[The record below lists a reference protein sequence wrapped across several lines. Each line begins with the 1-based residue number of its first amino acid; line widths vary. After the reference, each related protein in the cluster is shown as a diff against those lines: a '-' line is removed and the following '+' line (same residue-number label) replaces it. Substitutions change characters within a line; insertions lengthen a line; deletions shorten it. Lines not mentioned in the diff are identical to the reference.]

1 MLRAVARTESDSERV
16 IVAGPLDADLRE
28 RLEGEALRIYGR
40 YQREFVEA
48 LGLCPWAVRAREDGK
63 VTVRV
68 LLEPGEG
75 LFDPTIDA
83 VTRIGADEAI
93 EVGLLVFP
101 RSAATRA
108 EHEAFVSAVRER
120 DAELHDGSPPMAM
133 AAFHP
138 NARADFSHPSRL
150 VPFIRRSPDPVIQ
163 LIRRTSLEAV
173 RKRTSDRGTAFL
185 DPSEIDF
192 GAMLATKAQ
201 APLHERVA
209 DKNRETLEAMGEAE
223 AEAILLAIQADRDA
237 SYARLADD
245 ADS

>member
-1 MLRAVARTESDSERV
+1 VVGVSSDGGRV
-16 IVAGPLDADLRE
+16 VLEGPLDRATEE
-28 RLEGEALRIYGR
+28 RLEAAALRIYGR

-48 LGLCPWAVRAREDGK
+48 LGLCPWAVRAREEGK
-63 VTVRV
+63 VAVHA
-68 LLEPGEG
+68 LLEPAEG
-75 LFDPTIDA
+75 LLKPTLAA
-83 VTRIGADEAI
+83 VGQLGADESV

-138 NARADFSHPSRL
+138 DAEADFSHPSRL

-163 LIRRTSLEAV
+163 LIRRSSLEAV

-192 GAMLATKAQ
+192 GAMLEAPTR

-209 DKNRETLEAMGEAE
+209 ESNRETIQELGVKDAE
-223 AEAILLAIQADRDA
+223 RILAAIAADRDEA
-237 SYARLADD
+237 YRRLAVE